1 MKIKKVEIEAFRAYV
16 SKSDG
21 TFDFTNNKGEPSNFV
36 AIFAPNGFGKSS
48 FYDAV
53 EWSVTNHLER
63 LSGEYNKS
71 NNLSAAKST
80 KTPNEGLKIL
90 RNKYAD
96 ESVDTKV
103 VVTTNSQKIF
113 ERKLPKIRK
122 NQRDLRIGND
132 EKRENDFFRR
142 VILSQ
147 DEIDRFLR
155 EAKPQ
160 DRYSKF
166 MTSFGGDIENARM
179 ELSALIND
187 NQSELSSLNNKRNAL
202 LEELKQPID
211 LSIFEKFNSVATELN
226 VLGESIAL
234 PDESLSSATVRKL
247 DSNLVSRQFELNTSV
262 HANSKML
269 EELSGL
275 LNEIPKIELH
285 AGYEIEKKNK
295 LVRILKG
302 VADADKYKGLLDSYK
317 KCVED
322 QKQAIAR
329 LNRLVEIAAS
339 ADHFLQTGS
348 RLKEITKTKSV
359 LTEECT
365 RLNTELTSFKKN
377 LTDLNNELKID
388 EDRASLLRSSVDS
401 SGPVYAELSNNRKR
415 LDALNQQITAKK
427 VEIQLGKAQQEKL
440 GRELS
445 EISALRIT
453 SSLLLAGKVG
463 SLVFERQNIDQLTR
477 CQAELDLI
485 EVHNKTLQAT
495 QRAITEQMETHE
507 RLVSIG
513 LDYLSIKSSH
523 ICPLCTAPHSSPEEL
538 IAKVKGQNLLSEL
551 SQENFKQ
558 ISLASTRQNELRDE
572 IQRITK
578 QAVESQTLQLSELRS
593 KLHEIEV
600 KLATAEREESSF
612 ILEQE
617 NLENRNSELEKLVW
631 GLSNQ
636 ELITRVEAEL
646 NQLSMK
652 RPNLTQQIEKLVTQI
667 QSANESLKKKLVELA
682 ALESEMENK
691 SSSHAYVTVLA
702 YLNENAIA
710 TQEINKHCEKRKND
724 LEADIKGYK
733 TSCESLARQ
742 RHELQKEM
750 QTDGTWVDFSQLKEE
765 KKTLELALTNTQSVI
780 NAFYKRLSNIT
791 SIHSVDTLEQAKVLI
806 TAKVNECQVRAH
818 ELEKLLNGVKL
829 LLALLTSFKPYIKH
843 ISTKEELDALERK
856 LKQRNKVDEVLV
868 AERAVIIEK
877 LEALINNFFFG
888 DLINSIYKKIDPH
901 PTFKKVE
908 FKVSFD
914 MEKPS
919 LDILVSDGAGGMI
932 SPILYFSA
940 AQTNILSLSVFLA
953 NALHATDDEDNP
965 IDVILIDDPIQSMD
979 SINVLSTIDL
989 LRSICLQFDKQL
1001 IISTHDENFFGLLQR
1016 KIPTAI
1022 FGSKFLQL
1030 EKFGVVVP
1038 VEPIFIS

>member
-1 MKIKKVEIEAFRAYV
+1 MKIKKVEIEAFRAYK

-21 TFDFTNNKGEPSNFV
+21 TFDFTDNKGEPSNFV

-96 ESVDTKV
+96 KSVDTKV
-103 VVTTNSQKIF
+103 VVTTNSQNVY

-122 NQRDLRIGND
+122 NQMDLRIGNG

-166 MTSFGGDIENARM
+166 MKSFGGDIEAARM

-211 LSIFEKFNSVATELN
+211 LSIFEQFNSIATELN
-226 VLGESIAL
+226 VLGEGIVL
-234 PDESLSSATVRKL
+234 PNESLSSETVRKL

-262 HANSKML
+262 HANSKTL
-269 EELSGL
+269 EELSEL
-275 LNEIPKIELH
+275 LNKIPEMELH
-285 AGYEIEKKNK
+285 AGYKIDKKTK
-295 LVRILKG
+295 LDRLSKG
-302 VADADKYKGLLDSYK
+302 VADADKYKGLLDSYE

-329 LNRLVEIAAS
+329 LNRLVEIADS
-339 ADHFLQTGS
+339 ADNFLQTES

-365 RLNTELTSFKKN
+365 RLRIELTGFQKN
-377 LTDLNNELKID
+377 QADLNNELKID
-388 EDRASLLRSSVDS
+388 EDRASLLRRSVDN

-440 GRELS
+440 GQELS

-453 SSLLLAGKVG
+453 SSLLLAGKLG
-463 SLVFERQNIDQLTR
+463 GLVFERQNIDQLTR

-485 EVHNKTLQAT
+485 EVHNKALQAT
-495 QRAITEQMETHE
+495 QRSITEQMETHE
-507 RLVSIG
+507 RLVALG

-523 ICPLCTAPHSSPEEL
+523 ICPLCTEPHSSPEEL

-578 QAVESQTLQLSELRS
+578 QAVESQTLQLSKLRS
-593 KLHEIEV
+593 KVHEIEV

-612 ILEQE
+612 VLEQE
-617 NLENRNSELEKLVW
+617 NLVNRNSELEKLVW
-631 GLSNQ
+631 GLSSQ
-636 ELITRVEAEL
+636 ELVTRVEAEL

-652 RPNLTQQIEKLVTQI
+652 RPNLIQQIGELVTQI
-667 QSANESLKKKLVELA
+667 QLANESLKKKHVELGV
-682 ALESEMENK
+682 LESEMENK
-691 SSSHAYVTVLA
+691 SSAHAYVTVLA

-710 TQEINKHCEKRKND
+710 TQEINKHCEKRKNE
-724 LEADIKGYK
+724 LEADVQGYK
-733 TSCESLARQ
+733 ISCESLARQ
-742 RHELQKEM
+742 CNELQQEM
-750 QTDGTWVDFSQLKEE
+750 LADGTWVDFSQLKKE
-765 KKTLELALTNTQSVI
+765 KKTLEVELTSTQSVI
-780 NAFYKRLSNIT
+780 NAFYKHLSNII

-806 TAKVNECQVRAH
+806 TAKIDECQVRAH

-829 LLALLTSFKPYIKH
+829 LLELLTSFKPYIKH
-843 ISTKEELDALERK
+843 ISIKEELDALERK
-856 LKQRNKVDEVLV
+856 LEQRDRVDEILV

-877 LEALINNFFFG
+877 LEVLINNFFFE

-914 MEKPS
+914 TEKPS
-919 LDILVSDGAGGMI
+919 LNILVSDGAGGMI

-1016 KIPTAI
+1016 KIPTEI
-1022 FGSKFLQL
+1022 FGSKFLKL

-1038 VEPIFIS
+1038 VTS